1 MSLAEFTLATSSGQT
16 FYDISLVDGYNI
28 PIAIVSLYPE
38 SGNASLTDIP
48 PNLTNPICIGTAALL
63 ASEGSTSDATGTSSG
78 TNSSFPIPL
87 EQSQSISD
95 VQSWCPWD
103 LQLQPPTKPGDG
115 VYPYPDDKIQ
125 RPNFNPCLSA
135 CAKYNH
141 AQDCCTGGYDNPK
154 VCKPSTYSSEAKK
167 VCPDAYSYAFDDQ
180 SSTFIIPSG
189 GGFEV
194 VFCPTGRS
202 SNILK
207 VYSQQLFQLA
217 ATGHVSPEMFADTQ
231 NITLQRIMSEV
242 PRFTVPMTLLLL
254 MGTALLICLQT

>member
-1 MSLAEFTLATSSGQT
+1 M
-16 FYDISLVDGYNI
+16 
-28 PIAIVSLYPE
+28 SLYPE
-38 SGNASLTDIP
+38 SGNSSLTDIP

-87 EQSQSISD
+87 EQSQSTSD
-95 VQSWCPWD
+95 VQTWCPWD
-103 LQLQPPTKPGDG
+103 LQLQPPTKPDDG
-115 VYPYPDDKIQ
+115 VYSYPDDNIQ
-125 RPNFNPCLSA
+125 RPDFNPCLSA

-141 AQDCCTGGYDNPK
+141 AQDCCTGSYDDPN
-154 VCKPSTYSSEAKK
+154 VCKPSTYSQYAKK
-167 VCPDAYSYAFDDQ
+167 VCPDAYSFAFDDQ
-180 SSTFIIPSG
+180 SSTFIVPSG

-217 ATGHVSPEMFADTQ
+217 ATGHVSSGMLADTQ
-231 NITLQRIMSEV
+231 NITLQRIMSEGSESGI
-242 PRFTVPMTLLLL
+242 PLTLLAV
-254 MGTALLICLQT
+254 MGTALVLWLWT